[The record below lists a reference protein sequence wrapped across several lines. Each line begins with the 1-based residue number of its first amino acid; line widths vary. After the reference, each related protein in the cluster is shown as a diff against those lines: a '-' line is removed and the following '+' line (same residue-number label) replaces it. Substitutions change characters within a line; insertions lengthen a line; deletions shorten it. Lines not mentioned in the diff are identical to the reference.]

1 MTPLSEKHS
10 NAGKSF
16 QPVKTVSVVIPTL
29 DEASNI
35 SGALRSVQEQEA
47 LIEIIVVDGGST
59 DQTLDTAERMGAT
72 VIRGPRGRGLQIH
85 EGVTRCRGDV
95 VLILHADCRIRPG
108 VFQRIVEQLNRN
120 SRALGG
126 ALGMEYD
133 SNTFRTRFLSWLN
146 NLRARIA
153 GIAFGDQ
160 CQFFRRKSVKVFG
173 GYPAQMLMED
183 IELSIRLRAAG
194 TLCFLPRGVV
204 VSQRRWVG
212 KGFIRN
218 FVRVVTLSSRYL
230 IMRRF
235 QRSESI
241 AEDFYTR
248 YYGSP

>member
-1 MTPLSEKHS
+1 MKRLKDTHPPTEKS
-10 NAGKSF
+10 
-16 QPVKTVSVVIPTL
+16 PRTVTTISVVIPTL
-29 DEASNI
+29 NESSNI
-35 SGALRSVQEQEA
+35 SGALESLQEQEA

-59 DQTLDTAERMGAT
+59 DGTMDIAERMGT
-72 VIRGPRGRGLQIH
+72 TIIRGPRGRGLQIY
-85 EGVTRCRGDV
+85 EGVIRCRGDV

-126 ALGMEYD
+126 ALGMDYD

-146 NLRARIA
+146 NMRAKYI

-160 CQFFRRKSVKVFG
+160 GQFFRRKNVNIWG

-204 VSQRRWVG
+204 VSQRRWEE

-218 FVRVVTLSSRYL
+218 FVRVVNLTLRYL
-230 IMRRF
+230 IMRRLK
-235 QRSESI
+235 RSESI
-241 AEDFYTR
+241 AEDFYNR